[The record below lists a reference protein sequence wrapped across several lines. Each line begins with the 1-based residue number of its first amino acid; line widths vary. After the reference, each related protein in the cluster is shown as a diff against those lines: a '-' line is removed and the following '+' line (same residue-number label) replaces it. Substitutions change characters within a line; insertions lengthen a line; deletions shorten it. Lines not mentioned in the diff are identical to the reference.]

1 MFAKQCYISE
11 LIYLFLFIKL
21 ASKDFPP
28 ESLFLTSG
36 VLLILALPLGC
47 ATLAKT
53 FALPGT

>member
-1 MFAKQCYISE
+1 MFAKRCYISE
-11 LIYLFLFIKL
+11 PICLFSFIKL
-21 ASKDFPP
+21 ASKDFSP
-28 ESLFLTSG
+28 ESLFVAGG